1 MIITCHHCNHSWEYK
16 GSSKYATCPKCHYK
30 VMVSKVSNNISNN
43 VSESKLKVSEKVSS
57 SKLNVS
63 NNVSDLKD
71 RISILEEQIREI
83 QNSLN
88 HINPEIHIRKPRGIL
103 IKCSKCG
110 YEWYFTGLK
119 KIARCPEC
127 NARVNVN
134 ESIIQEE

>member
-1 MIITCHHCNHSWEYK
+1 MIITCHHCKHSWEYK

-30 VMVSKVSNNISNN
+30 VIVSNNIGN
-43 VSESKLKVSEKVSS
+43 KVSEKVSS
-57 SKLNVS
+57 SKLEVSNVS
-63 NNVSDLKD
+63 NNFEE
-71 RISILEEQIREI
+71 RIRVLEEQIREI
-83 QNSLN
+83 QNSIT
-88 HINPEIHIRKPRGIL
+88 HINLTIPIRKPKGIF